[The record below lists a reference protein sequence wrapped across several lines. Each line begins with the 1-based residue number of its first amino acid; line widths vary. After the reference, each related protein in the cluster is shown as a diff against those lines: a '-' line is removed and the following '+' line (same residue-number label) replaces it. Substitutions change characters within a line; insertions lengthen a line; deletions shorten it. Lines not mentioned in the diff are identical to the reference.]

1 VENLTWTEDLRCRV
15 GELVFQVIR
24 EDFLES
30 SYDLSMEGADFFV
43 LKSRP
48 LIELYAGLA
57 TTLEPRSIVELGVLH
72 GGSTVF
78 LHALMRPDRIVGID
92 RQAPTGPG
100 LRDYVAERGLEEVVD
115 LHVDVDQADRA
126 RLAEIANDAFG
137 GEAIDLVADDCSH
150 AYEATRAS
158 FNELFPR
165 LRPGGVYV
173 IEDWAWA
180 HEATHQE
187 DQVPLTRL
195 VFELTV
201 ASARA
206 PELISKLIVQRH
218 AVQVVRGPAG
228 ADPDGFEVT
237 DLLDRRGRNLI
248 GEPRTG

>member
-1 VENLTWTEDLRCRV
+1 VENLTWTEDLRCHV
-15 GELVFQVIR
+15 GGLTFQVIR
-24 EDFLES
+24 EDFLGQ
-30 SYDLSMEGADFFV
+30 SYDLSMEGADYFV

-48 LIELYAGLA
+48 LIDLYAGLSA
-57 TTLEPRSIVELGVLH
+57 RLEPDNVVELGVLH

-78 LHALMRPDRIVGID
+78 LHALMGPGRIVGID
-92 RQAPTGPG
+92 REAPTGPG
-100 LRDYVAERGLEEVVD
+100 LREYVAQRGLEEVV
-115 LHVDVDQADRA
+115 HVHAGVDQADRP
-126 RLAEIANDAFG
+126 RLAQIVDDVFG
-137 GEAIDLVADDCSH
+137 KEAIDLVADDCSH

-165 LRPGGVYV
+165 LRPDGVYV

-180 HEATHQE
+180 HEATHRE

-195 VFELTV
+195 IFELTI

-206 PELISKLIVQRH
+206 PELISEVVVSRH
-218 AVQVVRGPAG
+218 AVQVVRGSASID
-228 ADPDGFEVT
+228 ADGFEVS